1 MKKLC
6 QFSCCNL
13 EGRKLIL
20 HLLYQFLVQNLSDIR
35 LGSKCV
41 SVSGSIF
48 GNLIKESVIAES
60 TDLEI
65 LNCFTIFHYVWTTCF
80 EEKSGMVSYMQKF
93 SKSFYNWILLT
104 SFLLFCLGRRLT
116 FSRKLIHKINQR
128 QFSELTLHIK

>member
-13 EGRKLIL
+13 EGMKLIL
-20 HLLYQFLVQNLSDIR
+20 HLLYQFLVQNLSEIR

-65 LNCFTIFHYVWTTCF
+65 LNCFTIFHYV
-80 EEKSGMVSYMQKF
+80 
-93 SKSFYNWILLT
+93 
-104 SFLLFCLGRRLT
+104 
-116 FSRKLIHKINQR
+116 
-128 QFSELTLHIK
+128 